1 MRLDVR
7 AFALTCGLLMG
18 IGIFLITWWVIMIEG
33 ASGSPTM
40 LGRIYRGYNLSAM
53 GSVIGLIYAF
63 INGVVGGG
71 IFAGVYNL
79 LAGSPDDAGGPGPT
93 AG

>member
-1 MRLDVR
+1 MRLDIR

-18 IGIFLITWWVIMIEG
+18 IGIFLVTWWVILIEG
-33 ASGSPTM
+33 ATGSPTM
-40 LGRIYRGYNLSAM
+40 LGRVYRGYSLSAM

-63 INGVVGGG
+63 INGVVAGG
-71 IFAGVYNL
+71 IFAGVYNC
-79 LAGSPDDAGGPGPT
+79 LAGSSSDAGSPGST